1 MKNRIKI
8 NSFKIVIWVLA
19 FLVAGCSEYFENP
32 LEDKETGENI
42 NLLIVDF
49 NFFSTRMTYKLID
62 AKSGEIIRTDA
73 KIKFTGNNA
82 NDIVSFDG
90 EKSQIY
96 QTTEGQ
102 LELTIDPNV
111 KISSNSPF
119 NFAVKVEINGY
130 NTLSKGIVINSAG
143 IKTFELLLSKK
154 ADEEITELTGN
165 VDLGGGDTTFHFMA
179 PAKGLKSLTTETPY
193 TIRHSFSIDDLML
206 FRDSFGAPL
215 FVSKTAAYQAY
226 LSDPDNFI
234 KVTMTTF
241 SSYER
246 EIDVVDFNGDIRSVL
261 FHKLET
267 GTLTKLMIDSKVV
280 ANLNGGKIVAV
291 CGNKADF
298 LPLILEFVKFE
309 DNHWNQL
316 GDTLI
321 NETLNFSYTLAAV
334 SEEELCPTGSAIIFN
349 SSVISSF
356 SIDANVFDAYNNF
369 ITSMTFK
376 GSFPDTFLVENV
388 PAKAVKLVFRN
399 NNPSFNEI
407 ASLEIPNFCSGN
419 YNVNVSPAPGYL
431 EYQVVLKAMCRNNPE
446 VAIAPTYSA
455 EIKLKNTEIWQ
466 GIILKGGVIDLLGKP
481 NEDYE
486 IRLLWNNEWQYSSFS
501 TAFDANGNYLGKT
514 GVDTKVQSSKLDD
527 GRIRISVE
535 QIFDQN
541 ICDDI
546 GW

>member
-1 MKNRIKI
+1 MKNKIKI
-8 NSFKIVIWVLA
+8 NSIKLVVWVFA

-49 NFFSTRMTYKLID
+49 NFFSTRMTYKLVD

-82 NDIVSFDG
+82 NDIVSYAG
-90 EKSQIY
+90 EKNQIY
-96 QTTEGQ
+96 QTAEGQ

-119 NFAVKVEINGY
+119 DFTVKVEINGY
-130 NTLSKGIVINSAG
+130 NTLSKGIIINSAG

-154 ADEEITELTGN
+154 TDEEVTELTGK

-179 PAKGLKSLTTETPY
+179 PAKGLKSLNTETPY
-193 TIRHSFSIDDLML
+193 TINHSFSIDDLML
-206 FRDSFGAPL
+206 FRDSNGAPL
-215 FVSKTAAYQAY
+215 FVSKAAAYQAY

-234 KVTMTTF
+234 KVTMTSF
-241 SSYER
+241 SNYER
-246 EIDVVDFNGDIRSVL
+246 EIDVVNFNGDIRSAL

-267 GTLTKLMIDSKVV
+267 GTLTNLMIDSKVV
-280 ANLNGGKIVAV
+280 ANLNGGKIVTV

-298 LPLILEFVKFE
+298 LPLILGFVKFE

-316 GDTLI
+316 GETLN
-321 NETLNFSYTLAAV
+321 NETLNFSYTLATISDEV
-334 SEEELCPTGSAIIFN
+334 LCPTGSTIIFN

-356 SIDANVFDAYNNF
+356 SIDADVFDANNNF
-369 ITSMTFK
+369 MTSMTFK
-376 GSFPDTFLVENV
+376 GSFPDTFQVENV
-388 PAKAVKLVFRN
+388 PAKAVKFVFRN

-407 ASLEIPNFCSGN
+407 TPLEIPNFCSGI

-455 EIKLKNTEIWQ
+455 EVKLKNSEIWQ
-466 GIILKGGVIDLLGKP
+466 GIIMTGGVIDVLGKA

-486 IRLLWNNEWQYSSFS
+486 IRLLWDNEWQYSSFS
-501 TAFDANGNYLGKT
+501 TSFDANGNYLGAT
-514 GVDTKVQSSKLDD
+514 GIDTKVQSKKLDD
-527 GRIRISVE
+527 GRIRISIE

-541 ICDDI
+541 ICEDM

>member
-1 MKNRIKI
+1 MKNKIKI
-8 NSFKIVIWVLA
+8 NSFKIVVCVFA
-19 FLVAGCSEYFENP
+19 FLVSGCSEYFENP

-49 NFFSTRMTYKLID
+49 NFFNTRMTYKLID
-62 AKSGEIIRTDA
+62 AKTGEIIRTDA

-82 NDIVSFDG
+82 NDIVSYAG

-96 QTTEGQ
+96 QTAEGQ

-119 NFAVKVEINGY
+119 DFAVNVEINGY
-130 NTLSKGIVINSAG
+130 NSLSKGIIINSEG
-143 IKTFELLLSKK
+143 IKTFELLLLKK
-154 ADEEITELTGN
+154 TDGEETELTGD
-165 VDLGGGDTTFHFMA
+165 VDLGGGDTIFHFMA
-179 PAKGLKSLTTETPY
+179 PATDLKSLNIATPH
-193 TIRHSFSIDDLML
+193 TINHSFSIDDLML

-226 LSDPDNFI
+226 LRDPDNFI
-234 KVTMTTF
+234 KVTMTKF
-241 SSYER
+241 PHYER
-246 EIDVVDFNGDIRSVL
+246 EIDVVNFNGDIRSAL

-267 GTLTKLMIDSKVV
+267 GTLTKFMIDSKVV
-280 ANLNGGKIVAV
+280 SNLNGGKIITV

-298 LPLILEFVKFE
+298 LPLILGFVKFE
-309 DNHWNQL
+309 NNHWNQL
-316 GDTLI
+316 GDKLV
-321 NETLNFSYTLAAV
+321 NETLNFSYTLATI
-334 SEEELCPTGSAIIFN
+334 SDEELCQTGSTIIFN

-356 SIDANVFDAYNNF
+356 SIDANVFDANNNF

-399 NNPSFNEI
+399 NNPAFNEI
-407 ASLEIPNFCSGN
+407 TSLEIANFCSGN
-419 YNVNVSPAPGYL
+419 YNVNVSPASGYQ
-431 EYQVVLKAMCRNNPE
+431 EFQIVLKAMCRNNPE

-455 EIKLKNTEIWQ
+455 EVKLKNEEIWQ
-466 GIILKGGVIDLLGKP
+466 GINMKGGVVDVLGKP

-486 IRLLWNNEWQYSSFS
+486 IRLLWNNTWEYTSYS
-501 TAFDANGNYLGKT
+501 TTFDANGNYTGIPGK
-514 GVDTKVQSSKLDD
+514 DTKVKSEKLND

-541 ICDDI
+541 ICDDM